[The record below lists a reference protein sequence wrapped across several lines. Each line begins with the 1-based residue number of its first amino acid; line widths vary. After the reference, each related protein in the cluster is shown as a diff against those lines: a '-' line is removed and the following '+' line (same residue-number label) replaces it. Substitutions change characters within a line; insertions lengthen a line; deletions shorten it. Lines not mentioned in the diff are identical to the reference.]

1 MVTANKSTRVSTDL
15 RCLSCTV
22 ESFLLWTHF
31 VETGATVDAEKDEEG
46 EERTHAPHR
55 TKRTLFVLR
64 CKPRFCSA
72 PSSRFSHRP
81 CVRRGVVRVV
91 SSGHDCVNPRCRT

>member
-15 RCLSCTV
+15 RWLSCTV

-55 TKRTLFVLR
+55 
-64 CKPRFCSA
+64 PSHSSA
-72 PSSRFSHRP
+72 PPPPLDFSHRP
-81 CVRRGVVRVV
+81 CVRDAESRVVV